1 MGTGRRVESL
11 PYLLVSSLM
20 YRQRLLVE
28 KAGVGL
34 SAGE

>member
-1 MGTGRRVESL
+1 MGTGRWAESL
-11 PYLLVSSLM
+11 LYLLVSSLM